1 MNVLV
6 TGSFDLLHSGH
17 VAFLKKAAGYGNV
30 YVGIGPDH
38 SIEVFKGR
46 PPVNSEQER
55 LFMVRS
61 IKYVKWAWI
70 NTGIGYT
77 DFFESAEM
85 LMRFCITFDILI
97 VNKDQDVPDKREWC
111 EKHNIKY
118 IVLEREPEPGLP
130 VRSSTKQRQYY
141 DK

>member
-17 VAFLKKAAGYGNV
+17 IAFLKTAAKYGDV

-38 SIEVFKGR
+38 SIEVFKKR

-70 NTGIGYT
+70 NSGIGYT
-77 DFFESAEM
+77 DFIESAEM
-85 LMRFCITFDILI
+85 LMRFYVTFDIMI
-97 VNKDQDVPDKREWC
+97 VNEDQDTPKKQEWC
-111 EKHNIKY
+111 KKHNIKY
-118 IVLEREPEPGLP
+118 IVLERKPEPGLP

-141 DK
+141 D